1 MPPDPMTDADAPAL
15 TLAVVSGKGGAGKST
30 LAVNLA
36 ETLVAAGRRVALLD
50 VDFGQR
56 SCSTLLNEE
65 PAASVAALAAGAVA
79 LDRVFHRTASGL
91 TLVCGGT
98 SSRAGGVPETIYD
111 ALDAVLGEAAR
122 THDVVLV
129 DAPAGVGGAVRWAL
143 DRADAGVLVLVG
155 EPTAITGAYTLA
167 KTVWQAVPEY
177 PFLAVVNAA
186 DTDADAARTTE
197 RFAELTTQF
206 VGRAA
211 TPFGWVPYD
220 AHVRAAVR
228 AQRPAVELSAGL
240 RAAFGG
246 IADGLAPLLPRA
258 AA

>member
-1 MPPDPMTDADAPAL
+1 MTEPANAL
-15 TLAVVSGKGGAGKST
+15 VLAVVSGKGGAGKST

-36 ETLVAAGRRVALLD
+36 ETLVAAGRRVALVD
-50 VDFGQR
+50 VDLCQS

-65 PAASVAALAAGAVA
+65 PAASVVAFAAGAVP
-79 LDRVFHRTASGL
+79 LDRVFHTTRTGM
-91 TLVCGGT
+91 TLVCGG
-98 SSRAGGVPETIYD
+98 SASRPGGLPETIYE
-111 ALDAVLGEAAR
+111 ALDAVVDAAAR
-122 THDVVLV
+122 RHDVVLI
-129 DAPAGVGGAVRWAL
+129 DAPAGVDGPVRWAL

-155 EPTAITGAYTLA
+155 EPTSITGAYTLV
-167 KTVWQAVPEY
+167 KTVWQAVPDY

-186 DTDADAARTTE
+186 DTDADADQTAA

-228 AQRPAVELSAGL
+228 QQTPAIRLSGPL
-240 RAAFGG
+240 RSAFAG
-246 IADGLAPLLPRA
+246 IAGGLDPLLPALA
-258 AA
+258 A